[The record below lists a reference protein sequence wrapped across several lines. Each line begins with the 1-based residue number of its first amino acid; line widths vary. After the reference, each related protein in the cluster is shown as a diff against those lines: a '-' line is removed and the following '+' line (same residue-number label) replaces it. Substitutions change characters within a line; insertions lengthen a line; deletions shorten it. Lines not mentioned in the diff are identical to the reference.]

1 MVLLMVDIIIHFSKP
16 IMFSSKS
23 EPLNPN
29 VNCGLWIIMMYQC
42 GFISCNKCST
52 LVGHVDD
59 GEGCAFLVSGSIC
72 ELSVLSG
79 QFCCEPET
87 ALKKKSVFKKVS
99 EDCGLCIE
107 LNNYLSLFVC
117 ILI

>member
-1 MVLLMVDIIIHFSKP
+1 MIMV
-16 IMFSSKS
+16 
-23 EPLNPN
+23 
-29 VNCGLWIIMMYQC
+29 YQYR
-42 GFISCNKCST
+42 FIACKEGTT
-52 LVGHVDD
+52 LVEDADD